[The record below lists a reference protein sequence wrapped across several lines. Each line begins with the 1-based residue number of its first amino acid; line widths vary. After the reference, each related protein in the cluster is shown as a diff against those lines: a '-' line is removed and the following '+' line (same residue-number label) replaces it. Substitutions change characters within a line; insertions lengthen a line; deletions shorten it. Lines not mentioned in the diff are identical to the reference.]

1 MIKKIKEKPHM
12 FGNKTLGYLGVVLFF
27 KEEIKVATMKWP
39 LGNQNGHYLDLKS
52 CASPPFIVTHYFS
65 SPCLLFYL
73 RFTE

>member
-1 MIKKIKEKPHM
+1 M

-27 KEEIKVATMKWP
+27 KEEIKMATMK
-39 LGNQNGHYLDLKS
+39 YLDLKS

-73 RFTE
+73 RFTEWVGIGQDAGTASQAQENQA